1 MTNMEHTTIVQQ
13 PRVSVLMLT
22 YNFSR
27 YADEA
32 IASVMG
38 QICPFDFELIIGDDA
53 STDGTVELC
62 QRWTSRYPGRITLLT
77 NERNSGLL
85 ANFAR
90 TYARCRGEYIAICE
104 GDDYWTD
111 RSKLRRQVEFLDA
124 HPEYSMCVHRV
135 VNYYEGEG
143 SMSLS
148 NGGQKHDNDII
159 DLARS
164 NFITNV
170 SAMFRHSNIPTLP
183 AWIADVATYD
193 YALHML
199 NAEHGKIWY
208 MPRCMAVYRKRSN
221 ALWSR
226 AGQEKQYRMA
236 MKVRLTL
243 MRHFDGRRDDVAALL
258 RKTYLDNAV
267 ALMRHYLATG
277 EHGKSHA
284 LATEAA
290 IAADCD
296 AQALEATA
304 ATPLPPLSMRQHVLN
319 LLKWCRRQAT
329 RALPRPRFQQ

>member
-1 MTNMEHTTIVQQ
+1 
-13 PRVSVLMLT
+13 MLT
-22 YNFSR
+22 YNFNR

-38 QICPFDFELIIGDDA
+38 QICPFDFELVIGDDA
-53 STDGTVELC
+53 SNDGTVELC
-62 QRWTSRYPGRITLLT
+62 RRWAERYPGRITLLT
-77 NERNSGLL
+77 NQRNSGLL

-90 TYARCRGEYIAICE
+90 TYAHCRGEYIAICE

-111 RSKLRRQVEFLDA
+111 HSKLRRQVEFLDT

-159 DLARS
+159 DLARC

-170 SAMFRHSNIPTLP
+170 SVMYRRSNIPTLP
-183 AWIADVATYD
+183 AWIGDVATYD
-193 YALHML
+193 YAMHML

-208 MPRCMAVYRKRSN
+208 MPRCMAVYRKRSD

-236 MKVRLTL
+236 MQVRQAL
-243 MRHFDGRRDDVAALL
+243 MRHFIDRQADVYTLL
-258 RKTYLDNAV
+258 RKAYLDNAT
-267 ALMRHYLATG
+267 ALMRHYYATDM
-277 EHGKSHA
+277 HDKAHA

-290 IAADCD
+290 MVAGNIDAHELESIA
-296 AQALEATA
+296 T
-304 ATPLPPLSMRQHVLN
+304 TPLPPQGIKQLIRKS
-319 LLKWCRRQAT
+319 LKWCRRQAS
-329 RALPRPRFQQ
+329 RLLPRPCFR

>member
-1 MTNMEHTTIVQQ
+1 MEPTTTIK

-22 YNFSR
+22 YNFSQ
-27 YADEA
+27 YIDEA

-38 QICPFDFELIIGDDA
+38 QQCSFDFELVIGDDA
-53 STDGTVELC
+53 STDGTASLC
-62 QRWTSRYPGRITLLT
+62 QQWAERYRGKIILLT
-77 NERNSGLL
+77 NEHNTGLL

-90 TYARCRGEYIAICE
+90 TYAHCRGEYIAICE

-111 RSKLRRQVEFLDA
+111 RSKLRRQVEFLDT